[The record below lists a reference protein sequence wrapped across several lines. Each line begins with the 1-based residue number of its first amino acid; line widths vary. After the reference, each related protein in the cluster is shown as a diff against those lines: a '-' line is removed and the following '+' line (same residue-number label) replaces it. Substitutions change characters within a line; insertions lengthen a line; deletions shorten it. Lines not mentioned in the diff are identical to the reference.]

1 MPSIAID
8 HAVPDFSASAT
19 GGEFT
24 LSALKGNKVVLYFY
38 PKDNTPGCT
47 TESLAFRDA
56 YPAFKQAGAEI
67 VGISRDSVRSHE
79 NFQRKLELPFV
90 LVSDADESVCQ
101 LFDVVKMKKM
111 YGKQVRG
118 IERSTFLL
126 DAQHV
131 LRREWRGVKVPN
143 HVDEVLAAVQAL

>member
-8 HAVPDFSASAT
+8 HAVPDFSALAT

-90 LVSDADESVCQ
+90 LVSDDDESVCQ